1 MENRNGRSVGKG
13 QTIQD
18 IVLGQI
24 VHPYGKKKIR
34 FDPYLTHIKSVLVGW
49 RLKCKKKQT
58 LKYLEK
64 NVGDYLYN
72 LGGKMDFLKYK
83 KYLPSRKI
91 LIFLSTLKRT
101 SVYQNI
107 P

>member
-34 FDPYLTHIKSVLVGW
+34 FDPYLTHIKSVLVG
-49 RLKCKKKQT
+49 
-58 LKYLEK
+58 
-64 NVGDYLYN
+64 
-72 LGGKMDFLKYK
+72 
-83 KYLPSRKI
+83 
-91 LIFLSTLKRT
+91 
-101 SVYQNI
+101 
-107 P
+107 